1 MDGLSD
7 ALIHG
12 IGWQSAALARR
23 ELSSLELTRAYLARI
38 ETVDRELNA
47 YVRVCAESAHEYAA
61 AADLRAGRGERRG
74 PLDGIPIAIK
84 DNIDLAGAPSAAGME
99 ARRDKIAA
107 RDATVVARLREVGAV
122 ILGKTN
128 MDEGA
133 MGGTTDNKF
142 FGRTHHPLR
151 QDYTPGGSSG
161 GSAVAVAAGLCS
173 AALGSD
179 TLGSIR
185 IPASYCGIVG
195 LKPTFGLISTRG
207 VLPLS
212 FRLDHVGPLAR
223 SVEDVG
229 LLLGALAGF
238 DEESADSRAA
248 PQASLDLPHRPAKGT
263 RVGLLRNFDSVE
275 TDPQVREAFAAAI
288 RRLEGLGCHVETVE
302 LTGYVPRDAR
312 RAALLCC
319 ESDAA
324 NTHGEILARTPE
336 RFSEGVRSML
346 DYGRKLAA
354 PRLAAAQ
361 RYLDLVAF
369 AMRKA
374 LSSVDVILSPTTP
387 QPAFPFENKV
397 PDTQGDMTALANI
410 AGFPALSLPMGSS
423 DAGLPLGLQ
432 MIGRPFAEQRLLDLG
447 AAFMAAGGEPARRH
461 PG

>member
-1 MDGLSD
+1 MDVLSE
-7 ALIHG
+7 ALTHDIA
-12 IGWQSAALARR
+12 WQSAALARR
-23 ELSSLELTRAYLARI
+23 EISASELARAYLARI

-47 YVRVCAESAHEYAA
+47 YVRVRAEGALRDAA
-61 AADLRAGRGERRG
+61 EADARAGRGERRG

-84 DNIDLAGAPSAAGME
+84 DNIDLAGMPTAAGME
-99 ARRDKIAA
+99 ARRDEIAA
-107 RDATVVARLREVGAV
+107 RDAAAVARLREAGAI

-151 QDYTPGGSSG
+151 RGYTPGGSSG

-195 LKPTFGLISTRG
+195 LKPTFGLISSRG

-212 FRLDHVGPLAR
+212 FRLDHVGPLGR
-223 SVEDVG
+223 TVEDVA

-238 DEESADSRAA
+238 DEDSADSRAA
-248 PQASLDLPHRPAKGT
+248 PQAPFDPSRRPVEGT
-263 RVGLLRNFDSVE
+263 RVGLLRNFDSIE
-275 TDPQVREAFAAAI
+275 TDPQVREAFAAAL
-288 RRLEGLGCHVETVE
+288 RRLESLGCRVETVA
-302 LTGYVPRDAR
+302 LSGYTPREAR

-324 NTHGEILARTPE
+324 NTHADILARTPE
-336 RFSEGVRSML
+336 RLSDGVRSML

-354 PRLAAAQ
+354 PRLAAAL
-361 RYLDLVAF
+361 RHLDLIAF

-374 LSSVDVILSPTTP
+374 LDSVDVILSPTTP
-387 QPAFPFENKV
+387 QPAFPFEQKV

-410 AGFPALSLPMGSS
+410 SGLPALSVPMGH
-423 DAGLPLGLQ
+423 DDTGLPLGLQ
-432 MIGRPFAEQRLLDLG
+432 MIGRPFGESRLLDLG
-447 AAFMAAGGEPARRH
+447 SAFVAAGVEPAKGYR
-461 PG
+461 G